1 MCSQADSLASRSVS
15 QAKEKA
21 RTITATYGQR
31 CCERLER
38 FNHVG
43 SWVKMFSALL
53 IGRTEWYSS
62 RCNLIWRMR
71 GMKSNRILFQLV
83 PSMRPIV
90 ETECGLL
97 PTVGMLKTPS
107 AMDSRESLATAKKNP
122 TSGNSGCLAQ
132 EIANGYA
139 TKRGLLLPTVV
150 TQGLKYCNEKGQ
162 SAFVNPQFL
171 PTPRAMDGGER
182 PKPRRTEQRNI
193 LLPNQP
199 QGREVRSESIGCVS
213 ERIITDCKSPR
224 LSPRSTRQSQEQFRR
239 GDSRDIWRWD
249 FSKFPTQSPVC
260 GGDDG
265 LSDRL
270 DACPVPEWLK
280 VNKRWRF
287 SGWWRRGSIKAY
299 GNAVVPQIP
308 YLIFEAITQYDL
320 ITE

>member
-1 MCSQADSLASRSVS
+1 MSRQQTLPFTEAISMCSQADSPVSRLAS

-38 FNHVG
+38 FSHVG
-43 SWVKMFSALL
+43 LWVKTFSALL

-62 RCNLIWRMR
+62 RCNLIWK
-71 GMKSNRILFQLV
+71 MKGTKYNRILFLLV
-83 PSMRPIV
+83 PSMRPIA
-90 ETECGLL
+90 ETECG
-97 PTVGMLKTPS
+97 
-107 AMDSRESLATAKKNP
+107 
-122 TSGNSGCLAQ
+122 
-132 EIANGYA
+132 
-139 TKRGLLLPTVV
+139 LLPTVV

-171 PTPRAMDGGER
+171 PTPRAMDGGGER
-182 PKPRRTEQRNI
+182 LKQRRAEQRNI
-193 LLPNQP
+193 LLPPEP
-199 QGREVRSESIGCVS
+199 QGCEVRSESIGCVS
-213 ERIITDCKSPR
+213 ERIIADGKSPR

-239 GDSRDIWRWD
+239 GDSRDVWRWD

-260 GGDDG
+260 SGDDG

-287 SGWWRRGSIKAY
+287 SGWWRRESIKAY

-308 YLIFEAITQYDL
+308 YLIFQTIEQYTNL
-320 ITE
+320 WKRHLN